1 MLTERQKLIL
11 NAIIDDYIHSAEPV
25 GSRSISKRGD
35 IGFSPATIRNEM
47 SDIEELGLLEQPHTS
62 AGRIPSEKGYRY
74 YVDHLVQRS
83 DLTHQEVDRVR
94 AFFADRMIQAENMIE
109 EAANILSSLTKY
121 TAVVLGPEMFQTTL
135 RHFQIVPLS
144 PTTVVAIIVTS
155 TGHVENRLINLE
167 KGMSGSDLEKI
178 VNLLNQRLTGVPF
191 HLLRSRLY
199 NEVASELSNHV
210 RQFEQAFQIV
220 EQALEP
226 ANMERVIVGGTTKI
240 FDQPEFR
247 NVEQAKHLLDLF
259 DDTSSLLHLMRTPS
273 HGVDIR
279 IGSETGNKALANCSL
294 ITAAY
299 TMAGKPVGTIGLIG
313 PTRMSYGRVIGLL
326 EFIASELSRRIEHLS
341 GDT

>member
-1 MLTERQKLIL
+1 MLTDRQKLIL

-35 IGFSPATIRNEM
+35 IAFSPATIRNEM

-74 YVDHLVQRS
+74 YVDHLVKRS
-83 DLTHQEVDRVR
+83 ELTHQEVDRVR
-94 AFFADRMIQAENMIE
+94 AFFTDRMIQAENLVE

-135 RHFQIVPLS
+135 RHFQVLPLN

-155 TGHVENRLINLE
+155 TGHVENRLITLE
-167 KGMSGSDLEKI
+167 QGISAGDLEKM
-178 VNLLNQRLTGVPF
+178 VNLLNARLTGVPF

-199 NEVASELSNHV
+199 TEVAAELSHHV
-210 RQFEQAFQIV
+210 RQYEQVLRIV

-226 ANMERVIVGGTTKI
+226 ATIDRVIVGGTTNI
-240 FDQPEFR
+240 FNQPEFQ

-259 DDTSSLLHLMRTPS
+259 DDTHSMLHLMRS
-273 HGVDIR
+273 QELGVGIR
-279 IGSETGNKALANCSL
+279 IGSEMGNQALANCSL

-313 PTRMSYGRVIGLL
+313 PTRMSYGKVIGLL
-326 EFIASELSRRIEHLS
+326 EFIAAELSRRIEHLS
-341 GDT
+341 GDS